1 MKQARLHAFVRIL
14 SLLAFAAI
22 ACAAL
27 SLCLAHFGSLIGLS
41 RHGPFTSAPLLP
53 GEVGTG
59 TCVHALESPPGPCE
73 GCGAVSLAVLWLLRR
88 LWPALPRAAAAA
100 VAMLLWFSTTR
111 PKRPFGRATN
121 ATPPGKPCELVSRT
135 ALPRPQRWSR
145 AVLRSLLVPVL
156 GAVIAALGMRSEQPR
171 VAIAL
176 TVLGAAEADGV
187 PFTFK

>member
-1 MKQARLHAFVRIL
+1 M
-14 SLLAFAAI
+14 
-22 ACAAL
+22 
-27 SLCLAHFGSLIGLS
+27 
-41 RHGPFTSAPLLP
+41 
-53 GEVGTG
+53 
-59 TCVHALESPPGPCE
+59 
-73 GCGAVSLAVLWLLRR
+73 RR
-88 LWPALPRAAAAA
+88 LWPAPWAAAAA
-100 VAMLLWFSTTR
+100 AATLLWWAASPR
-111 PKRPFGRATN
+111 PGRPLCSPALMG
-121 ATPPGKPCELVSRT
+121 ET